1 MGEGSGAHLA
11 GLEARARAA
20 VAAVPPGAIAAARWS
35 GLGGR
40 SIQSLKL
47 VDVFAFDDGGALA
60 VIEALPALPAASA
73 LPVGLAGSAGSAVEG
88 TVVRLTLPLEDGGPW
103 RGLHALAS
111 RGGTAAGA
119 LGGRLVGR
127 PGGDRSGGRLGPA
140 GQQASAPALVVR
152 PAASDQ
158 SHTSVIVDE
167 RSILKL
173 YRRLTPGPNPEAEV
187 LAALA
192 GVVDAPVPAWSGE
205 VDLVLS
211 DGETTALAIEQ
222 AFIPGADDAFE
233 LHAEGLAAWLA
244 GGGAPVP
251 TAIAAATGVALGRL
265 HAALESV
272 GGSAFAPRPAGPDDR
287 AAWLAAAEAHLG
299 AAVDAVAAVDPELAG
314 RIARSGHAI
323 RRALRPL
330 GDPAIPVRLQRI
342 HGDLHLGQVLPTP
355 DGVLLVDFEGDPT
368 LDPAARRSLGA
379 PLADLA
385 GFLRSL
391 DHVARSGIRR
401 AGVRLGG
408 RPGPG
413 AVAALDRW
421 IEAARAACLAG
432 YAAGLGRP
440 AWAANRALLRA
451 FEVDKELREFIYAA
465 TFLPAWLYAPAGGLP
480 ALLGETGETGET
492 GGTGDRE
499 VWA

>member
-1 MGEGSGAHLA
+1 MATGSGARLA

-20 VAAVPPGAIAAARWS
+20 VAAVPLGVIAAARWS

-40 SIQSLKL
+40 SLRSVELL
-47 VDVFAFDDGGALA
+47 DVFGFDDDGALA
-60 VIEALPALPAASA
+60 VIEALPAGAPGPAGS
-73 LPVGLAGSAGSAVEG
+73 GGSAGEG
-88 TVVRLTLPLEDGGPW
+88 TAVWLTLPLENGDPW
-103 RGLHALAS
+103 RGLHVLAS
-111 RGGTAAGA
+111 QGGTVAGA

-127 PGGDRSGGRLGPA
+127 PGQDRGGRRLGAAAEDGSTPA
-140 GQQASAPALVVR
+140 VAVR
-152 PAASDQ
+152 PATGDQ

-173 YRRLTPGPNPEAEV
+173 YRRLTPGANPEAEV
-187 LAALA
+187 LGALA
-192 GVVDAPVPAWSGE
+192 GVEDAPVPAWGGA
-205 VDLVLS
+205 VDLVLA

-244 GGGAPVP
+244 AEGDPVP
-251 TAIAAATGVALGRL
+251 TTVAAATGVAIGRL

-272 GGSAFAPRPAGPDDR
+272 GGSAFAPRPADPGDR
-287 AAWLAAAEAHLG
+287 ATWLAAAEAHLG
-299 AAVDAVAAVDPELAG
+299 AAVAAVEAVDLELAG
-314 RIARSGHAI
+314 RIVRSGHAI

-368 LDPAARRSLGA
+368 LDPAARRGLGA

-391 DHVARSGIRR
+391 DHVARSGFRR
-401 AGVRLGG
+401 AGIRLGG

-421 IEAARAACLAG
+421 IESAREACLEG

-440 AWAANRALLRA
+440 ALTPNRALLRA
-451 FEVDKELREFIYAA
+451 FEVDKELRELIYAA

-480 ALLGETGETGET
+480 RLLGAIGEP
-492 GGTGDRE
+492 E